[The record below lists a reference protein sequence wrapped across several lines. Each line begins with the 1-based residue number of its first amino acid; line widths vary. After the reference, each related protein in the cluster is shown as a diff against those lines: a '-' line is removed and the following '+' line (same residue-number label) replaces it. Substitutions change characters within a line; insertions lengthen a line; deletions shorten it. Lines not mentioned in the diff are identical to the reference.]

1 MKKLKTKLVLTL
13 AILALNLI
21 PGLSL
26 ALNYNLN
33 NIDIRL
39 SDGSESI
46 QINGLPGENINR
58 NIVIKNYSD
67 STTRLKLSAIDAEI
81 IKGKFSPSE
90 TANNFNDAS
99 KWITLAEKE
108 ISLNPG
114 ESKTVGLNIKYPTNA
129 GVGKHFAAIMA
140 LQQTT
145 DNAGNLINLETGIR
159 LFANVSGVEN
169 GKYKLINPRLTENQN
184 SMNFTATIVNSG
196 NTNLN
201 GMTSL
206 INQASAAQSNNSNK
220 VFLKP
225 GEDSKINL
233 TIPKTGFGPERI
245 VTNINI
251 GNSVKTFVLSDKFNI
266 PNEIWILLGV
276 LILGLTAL
284 TLAHKKG
291 RLPVLGQTS
300 PEIAAFATILLIS
313 LAMTLNLN
321 NLPLAMTRADT
332 IGSGQESAY
341 LVTVKWGNLT
351 NRALPEWIR
360 TNWEGHLAITEGQM
374 YLVEKLHNENS
385 DQFYLNS
392 AKTDLNFKN
401 ITGPDNDGI
410 IILVKPTVA
419 NPDPVLTIHNLLTG
433 EEIPVILSNTLQS
446 PRLINYKQH
455 QISVSS
461 EPATAEMI
469 QSIAPEQVPADTV
482 ETVTDIDLSS
492 LVTEI
497 QSTPDNGE
505 IITDLEATPDETVIA
520 EPAETLVPTET
531 TVEENVLPVDNS
543 AQIEEEL
550 KLLKSLITEIPASPD
565 VISQYVLNS
574 SYVEEVSSENNTTTV
589 ISSPILIDTL
599 KDTPLTI
606 QELTSTPDLN
616 YIFLPNE
623 KVKLTSQ
630 DFSFT
635 EQKISSQELNE
646 IVFVQR
652 KDVPWTAYMSVT
664 NLVSISGNG
673 IISADNININPG
685 KIYISNQTGDP
696 ATIEAGTERRLFDQN
711 DQIVLTSI
719 TPNGEGETTF
729 SIRPK
734 ISVRVPANTPPG
746 LYRGTISI
754 KVI

>member
-1 MKKLKTKLVLTL
+1 MKKLKTKLALTI

-26 ALNYNLN
+26 ALDYNLN
-33 NIDIRL
+33 NIDLRL
-39 SDGSESI
+39 SDGSETI
-46 QINGLPGENINR
+46 QINGQPGENINR
-58 NIVIKNYSD
+58 NLVIRNYSD
-67 STTRLKLSAIDAEI
+67 NATHLKLSAIDAEI

-225 GEDSKINL
+225 GEDRKINL
-233 TIPKTGFGPERI
+233 TIPKTSFGPERI

-251 GNSVKTFVLSDKFNI
+251 GDSVKTFVLSDKFNI
-266 PNEIWILLGV
+266 PNEIWILLGG

-291 RLPVLGQTS
+291 RLPVLGRTS

-351 NRALPEWIR
+351 NRSLPEWIR

-392 AKTDLNFKN
+392 AKTGLNFKN

-497 QSTPDNGE
+497 QSSPDNGE
-505 IITDLEATPDETVIA
+505 LIEDLEATPDETVVN
-520 EPAETLVPTET
+520 EPAETSPPAEPP
-531 TVEENVLPVDNS
+531 VEETVVPVDNS

-652 KDVPWTAYMSVT
+652 KNIPWTAYMSIT